1 MGTNIQCGW
10 GCRLTT
16 IQVFGRLV
24 YHTNHTQIK
33 GVMLRGRF
41 LTLVTDIAPRLK
53 MGLSVF
59 QLLDYL

>member
-16 IQVFGRLV
+16 IQVFGTLV
-24 YHTNHTQIK
+24 YHTNHTKIQ
-33 GVMLRGRF
+33 GVDAQRS
-41 LTLVTDIAPRLK
+41 LVTDIAPRLK